1 MVLKNMTNIATSE
14 HAPPPLLPNLLPG
27 PSAPR
32 IARRRL
38 RNYFVCI
45 IYVVFLCAH
54 VCVCFCV
61 FCRVLSCCSRYNEP
75 TGVKNA
81 KVRCLALL
89 ADPNTAEAVIGE
101 LGEYAADIDPLLA
114 RQAIRAVGKI
124 CLRLPGSA
132 AAAIER
138 LIDLM
143 GMDVRTEGEEDR
155 GGGIRAYQ

>member
-1 MVLKNMTNIATSE
+1 M
-14 HAPPPLLPNLLPG
+14 
-27 PSAPR
+27 
-32 IARRRL
+32 
-38 RNYFVCI
+38 
-45 IYVVFLCAH
+45 
-54 VCVCFCV
+54 
-61 FCRVLSCCSRYNEP
+61 
-75 TGVKNA
+75 
-81 KVRCLALL
+81 RCLALL

-143 GMDVRTEGEEDR
+143 GMDVSEKGAPVAWVVCAHGSFTFCRCLLWLIV
-155 GGGIRAYQ
+155 GGCGGRVGACVLANQ

>member
-1 MVLKNMTNIATSE
+1 MLTLTLTVSV
-14 HAPPPLLPNLLPG
+14 G
-27 PSAPR
+27 F
-32 IARRRL
+32 ARDFSL
-38 RNYFVCI
+38 G
-45 IYVVFLCAH
+45 
-54 VCVCFCV
+54 
-61 FCRVLSCCSRYNEP
+61 CRRYNEP
-75 TGVKNA
+75 TGVKYA

-143 GMDVRTEGEEDR
+143 GMDVRERGE
-155 GGGIRAYQ
+155 RAAWARACTGTLVYLRVCITAGDLCVFVVY